1 MESSFSEQRS
11 YRGQLEQKL
20 TSLTG
25 QNDQMRRTLRELSDS
40 NRRLADYES
49 RIALL
54 SQEV

>member
-1 MESSFSEQRS
+1 MESSFSEQKM

-20 TSLTG
+20 TALTTE
-25 QNDQMRRTLRELSDS
+25 NDEMRRTLRDLSDS

-49 RIALL
+49 RITLL